1 MKRMNKTKTILVLAA
16 IVLVLTCTV
25 SGTVAFLVTK
35 TDPVENQFTPAK
47 VTCAVDED
55 FTNGGTTKRN
65 VRIENTGNT
74 DAWIRATVVANWVK
88 DNKIVAPWTDNVTY
102 NTGEGKNQW
111 TKSGNYFYYN
121 DIVSA
126 GGFTEKLISS
136 YTPGNPPVE
145 GAHLEMTI
153 VCQAVQANIGT
164 TAQAAFKNAATNPS
178 ASGQ

>member
-47 VTCAVDED
+47 VTCAVSES
-55 FTNGGTTKRN
+55 FNGSTKSD
-65 VRIENTGNT
+65 VKIQNTGNT

-88 DNKIVAPWTDNVTY
+88 DGKIVAPWTDNIVY
-102 NTGEGKNQW
+102 KNDGW
-111 TKSGNYFYYN
+111 TKGSDGYYYYN
-121 DIVSA
+121 STVPSMGYTTNLFD
-126 GGFTEKLISS
+126 S
-136 YTPGNPPVE
+136 YTPVEPPVD

-153 VCQAVQANIGT
+153 VCQAVQANLGNS
-164 TAQAAFKNAATNPS
+164 AQNAFANAATIPS
-178 ASGQ
+178 ASGN